1 MEIGSGPKKS
11 GMEAFD
17 LIVIGGGSA
26 GYAAARTARETV
38 ERVAIIDKGPALG
51 GLCILRGCMPSKT
64 LIYAAEV
71 LHLARHGAAFGLEI
85 PSASLDMAALQAR
98 KRRLIADFQDYR
110 QGQLESDRFTL
121 FREEARFVDR
131 ETVELLPS
139 GRRLTARAFVIATG
153 SQVNVPAIPGLN
165 QPGVWTSD
173 DILDLTDLPA
183 SIIVLG
189 GGIVACELA
198 QFLARAGVQVTQ
210 IQRSPHILKEASVE
224 AASVIMRAFKAE
236 GITLHTGTRLQ
247 HIDREG
253 EGFCV
258 HFVDA
263 EGRGREARAETV
275 LNALGRRPAVDQLG
289 LEAADVSLDPAG
301 RIAVNAHQQTGNPR
315 VYAAGDVCGP
325 HEIVH
330 LAILQ
335 GEVAARHALGRPTRP
350 VDLTQ
355 RTGVVFTDPQVATAG
370 LSVEEAIA
378 AGYEL
383 LSADYPFDDH
393 GKSMLMDA
401 TYGYVKVWA
410 DRSTGRILGAEC
422 VGKDGG
428 ELIHA
433 MAVAISLKAT
443 AQDLLGVQWYH
454 PTLSE
459 IWSYP
464 IEEIAEALPRPT

>member
-1 MEIGSGPKKS
+1 MGCGPKTS

-17 LIVIGGGSA
+17 VIVIGGGSA

-71 LHLARHGAAFGLEI
+71 LHLARHGTTFGLRV
-85 PSASLDMAALQAR
+85 PSANLDMAALQER
-98 KRRLIADFQDYR
+98 KRRLIGEFQDYR

-121 FREEARFVDR
+121 IREEARFVDG
-131 ETVELLPS
+131 ETLELLPS
-139 GRRLTARAFVIATG
+139 GGRLTARAFVIATG
-153 SQVNVPAIPGLN
+153 SRVNVPAIPGLD

-173 DILDLTDLPA
+173 DILDLTELPE
-183 SIIVLG
+183 SICVLG

-198 QFLARAGVQVTQ
+198 QFLARAGVKVTQ

-224 AASVIMRAFKAE
+224 AASVVRRAFEAE
-236 GITLHTGTRLQ
+236 GIKVHTGTTLKQ
-247 HIDREG
+247 IDREG

-263 EGRGREARAETV
+263 DGAAREVRTETV
-275 LNALGRRPAVDQLG
+275 LNALGRRPAIDRLG
-289 LEAADVSLDPAG
+289 LESAGVSIADSG
-301 RIAVNAHQQTGNPR
+301 HIRVNAYQQTGNPR
-315 VYAAGDVCGP
+315 IYAAGDVCGP
-325 HEIVH
+325 YEIVH

-335 GEVAARHALGRPTRP
+335 GEVAARHALGLSTRP
-350 VDLTQ
+350 VDFSQ
-355 RTGVVFTDPQVATAG
+355 RTGVVFTDPQVATVG
-370 LSVEEAIA
+370 LSIEEAA
-378 AGYEL
+378 TGGYTLVCAE
-383 LSADYPFDDH
+383 YPFDDH
-393 GKSMLMDA
+393 GKSLLMEA

-410 DRSTGRILGAEC
+410 DRSTGQVLGAEC
-422 VGKDGG
+422 VGKDAG

-443 AQDLLGVQWYH
+443 AHDLLKVQWYH

-464 IEEIAEALPRPT
+464 LEDIVDALAPS